1 MNDMKRSCLTIL
13 SAILL
18 CLSSCSKNITNSD
31 KEIAVYYGVSSYA
44 MFEAEQQDIDFIL
57 NQYRSLTFTQTN
69 QSFSLF
75 TAFYVV
81 IYQEEEILARF
92 FVDENNIFWI
102 NDSYYQIQ
110 AGTFD
115 YQFLKDLYENSYQ
128 QVMKG

>member
-1 MNDMKRSCLTIL
+1 MKRSCLTIL

-18 CLSSCSKNITNSD
+18 CLSSCSKNSTNSD

-81 IYQEEEILARF
+81 INQEEEILARF

-115 YQFLKDLYENSYQ
+115 YQFLKNLYENSYQ
-128 QVMKG
+128 KAMKG

>member
-18 CLSSCSKNITNSD
+18 CLSSCSKNSTNSD

-81 IYQEEEILARF
+81 INQEEEILARF

-115 YQFLKDLYENSYQ
+115 YQFLKNLYENSYQ
-128 QVMKG
+128 KAMKG

>member
-18 CLSSCSKNITNSD
+18 CLSSCSKNSTNSD
-31 KEIAVYYGVSSYA
+31 KEIAVYYGVSNYA

-81 IYQEEEILARF
+81 INQEEEILARF

-115 YQFLKDLYENSYQ
+115 YQFLKNLYENSYQ

>member
-1 MNDMKRSCLTIL
+1 MNMRRSCLIIL

-18 CLSSCSKNITNSD
+18 CLSSCSKNSTNSD

-102 NDSYYQIQ
+102 NDSYYQVQ
-110 AGTFD
+110 TGSFD
-115 YQFLKDLYENSYQ
+115 YQFLKKLYENSYQ
-128 QVMKG
+128 KAMKG

>member
-1 MNDMKRSCLTIL
+1 MKRSCLTIL

-18 CLSSCSKNITNSD
+18 CLSSCSKNSTNSD
-31 KEIAVYYGVSSYA
+31 KEIAVYYGVSNYA

-110 AGTFD
+110 SGTFD
-115 YQFLKDLYENSYQ
+115 YQFLKNLYENSYQ

>member
-1 MNDMKRSCLTIL
+1 MKRSCLTIL

-18 CLSSCSKNITNSD
+18 CLSSCSKNSTNSD

-81 IYQEEEILARF
+81 IYQEEETLARF

-102 NDSYYQIQ
+102 NDSYYQVQ
-110 AGTFD
+110 TGSFD
-115 YQFLKDLYENSYQ
+115 YQFLKKLYENSYQ
-128 QVMKG
+128 KAMKG

>member
-18 CLSSCSKNITNSD
+18 CLSSCSKNSTNSD

-102 NDSYYQIQ
+102 NDSYYQVQ
-110 AGTFD
+110 TGSFD
-115 YQFLKDLYENSYQ
+115 YQFLKKLYENSYQ
-128 QVMKG
+128 KAMKG

>member
-18 CLSSCSKNITNSD
+18 CLSSCSKNSTNSD

>member
-1 MNDMKRSCLTIL
+1 MKRSCLTVL

-18 CLSSCSKNITNSD
+18 CLSSCSKNSTNSD

-81 IYQEEEILARF
+81 INQEEEILARF

-110 AGTFD
+110 SGTFD
-115 YQFLKDLYENSYQ
+115 YQFLKNLSENSYQ

>member
-1 MNDMKRSCLTIL
+1 MKRSCLTIL

-18 CLSSCSKNITNSD
+18 CLSSCSKNSTNSD

>member
-1 MNDMKRSCLTIL
+1 MKRSCLTIL

-18 CLSSCSKNITNSD
+18 CLGSCSKNSTNSD
-31 KEIAVYYGVSSYA
+31 KEIAVYYGVSNYA

-81 IYQEEEILARF
+81 INQEEEILARF

-128 QVMKG
+128 KAMKG

>member
-18 CLSSCSKNITNSD
+18 CLSSCSKNSTNSD

-75 TAFYVV
+75 TALYVV

>member
-18 CLSSCSKNITNSD
+18 CLSSCSKNSTNSD

-57 NQYRSLTFTQTN
+57 NQYRSLTFTQTK
-69 QSFSLF
+69 QPFSFS
-75 TAFYVV
+75 TAFHVV
-81 IYQEEEILARF
+81 INQGEETLARF

>member
-1 MNDMKRSCLTIL
+1 MKRSCLTIL

-18 CLSSCSKNITNSD
+18 CLSSCSKNSTNSD

-75 TAFYVV
+75 TALYVV